1 MLQSIV
7 AIIIILF
14 FLSKVIVKRRN
25 NDISRNEFLLW
36 LIFWLTAGFAVIF
49 LKRIDSLVS
58 SLGFSGS
65 GIDILLYLGIAVV
78 FYFIFRMRLRLE
90 KIEQNITK
98 LVREI
103 SLLNKNKK

>member
-1 MLQSIV
+1 MLQSTV

-14 FLSKVIVKRRN
+14 FLSKVIIKRRN

-36 LIFWLTAGFAVIF
+36 LIFWLIAGLAVIF
-49 LKRIDSLVS
+49 MKKIDSLVS
-58 SLGFSGS
+58 SLGFSSS

-90 KIEQNITK
+90 KIEQNITR

-103 SLLNKNKK
+103 SLLNKK